1 MFKWFQLII
10 FADADADLNSIMS
23 SFHNVNN
30 CDRIKTTP
38 NHTAYIVINLGS

>member
-1 MFKWFQLII
+1 MVSINYL
-10 FADADADLNSIMS
+10 FAGADPDLNSIMS